1 MFAIIGIVVVLG
13 AVVGGYLLEGGNLSV
28 LFQPIEVL
36 IILGAA
42 LGAFAISAP
51 QKVIIA
57 TVKELLGVFTHKGP
71 NKELYL
77 ELLLVMNELFRM
89 ARRDGLISVE
99 GHVNKPQDSAV
110 FKKYPGVLVNE
121 QVLSFLC
128 DNLKVYITS
137 GMEPKQMEEVMDTDL
152 EAQEKEGLIPSTGVN
167 RVADAL
173 PGLGIVAAVLGVV
186 LTMGK
191 ITEPPEVLGHSI
203 GAALVG
209 TFLGVLL
216 CYGFAGPLAANMEH
230 SHHERMGLLEVVRV
244 GLLSTVAGAAPVVAL
259 EFARRAI
266 PLSERPSFEELEA
279 VLRKG

>member
-13 AVVGGYLLEGGNLSV
+13 AVIGGYILEGGNLSV

-36 IILGAA
+36 IIMGAA
-42 LGAFAISAP
+42 LGGFAISAP
-51 QKVIIA
+51 QKVIIH
-57 TVKELLGVFTHKGP
+57 TIKELIGVFTAKDP
-71 NKELYL
+71 TKELYL
-77 ELLLVMNELFRM
+77 ELLLTMNELFRM

-99 GHVNKPQDSAV
+99 GHVNKPHESAV
-110 FKKYPGVLVNE
+110 FKKYPGVLANT
-121 QVLSFLC
+121 QVLAFLC

-152 EAQEKEGLIPSTGVN
+152 EAQEKEGAIPATGIN
-167 RVADAL
+167 RVADSL

-216 CYGFAGPLAANMEH
+216 CYGFVGPLAANVEH
-230 SHHERMGLLEVVRV
+230 RHHERMGLLEVVRV